1 MYTIVGATGKIGSK
15 VSMTLL
21 RMGENV
27 RMIGRGEE
35 RLKPFVSQGA
45 TPFVGDASDT
55 EFLIRAF
62 TGAEAVFVMIPPHY
76 GASDFGAFQDTIG
89 QSIVTALRQAS
100 VRYVVNLSSVGGELP
115 EGTGPITGLHRQEER
130 LNRVPGLN
138 VLHIR
143 AAYFME
149 NLLMNIPL
157 IRSSG
162 IMGSAMRGDL
172 RIPMIATTDIAE
184 EVADRLLNRDFSGTS
199 VQYLLGQR
207 DVSLDEAAAIIGRSI
222 GRPDL
227 KYVQFP
233 YAEAEGSMVKA
244 GLSPDVARSYIEMS
258 RAFNEGKIDTP
269 AKTIE
274 NTTGTTIEEFAKV
287 FASLYGESKAA

>member
-1 MYTIVGATGKIGSK
+1 MYAIVGATGKIGSK

-27 RMIGRGEE
+27 RMIGRDET

-45 TPFVGDASDT
+45 MPFVGDASDT

-62 TGAEAVFVMIPPHY
+62 SGAVAVFVMIPPHY
-76 GASDFGAFQDTIG
+76 GASDFGAFQDSIG
-89 QSIVTALRQAS
+89 QSIATALQEAN
-100 VRYVVNLSSVGGELP
+100 VHYVVNLSSVGAELA

-162 IMGSAMRGDL
+162 IMGSAMQGEL
-172 RIPMIATTDIAE
+172 RIPMISTTDIAE
-184 EVADRLLNRDFSGTS
+184 EIADRLLSRDFSGTS
-199 VQYLLGQR
+199 AQYLLGQR

-233 YAEAEGSMVKA
+233 YAEAEKGMVGA
-244 GLSPDVARSYIEMS
+244 GISPDVARSYIEMS
-258 RAFNEGKIDTP
+258 RAFNEGKIKAP
-269 AKTIE
+269 ARAIE

-287 FASLYGESKAA
+287 FASLYEETKAA